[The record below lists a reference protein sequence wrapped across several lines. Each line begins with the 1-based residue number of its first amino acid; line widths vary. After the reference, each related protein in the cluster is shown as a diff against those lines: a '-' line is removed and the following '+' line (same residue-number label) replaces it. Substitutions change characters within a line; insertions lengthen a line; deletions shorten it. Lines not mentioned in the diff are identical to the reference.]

1 MIDEELNKEALE
13 KLLDAEPEP
22 AEEKPVDLQQTLNDI
37 ESDKLFEDIINL
49 KNKKWYV
56 EWNYWFGNKK
66 WIVGCFV
73 FGTFHFCN
81 KR

>member
-1 MIDEELNKEALE
+1 MNMCEFNINKIRHSIREYNLRQLLKGGGTNMIDEELNKEALE

-49 KNKKWYV
+49 KNKK
-56 EWNYWFGNKK
+56 
-66 WIVGCFV
+66 
-73 FGTFHFCN
+73 
-81 KR
+81 